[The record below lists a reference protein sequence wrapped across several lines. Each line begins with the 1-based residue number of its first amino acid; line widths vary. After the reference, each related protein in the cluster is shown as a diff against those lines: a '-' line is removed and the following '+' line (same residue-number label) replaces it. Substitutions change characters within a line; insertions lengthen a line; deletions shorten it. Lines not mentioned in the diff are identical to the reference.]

1 MNSHHDSSCGEIR
14 PTLHLMSFSV
24 AHARSLKPAYL
35 VELQQRVGRQTSQR
49 LARKEVSKAKGRHLI
64 CSLRV
69 CQRRLWK
76 SQVFR
81 NTLLSPLHCP
91 LPHCQHRSELLS
103 LGVPP
108 EIQALQRGRDA
119 NDDHDSDAMK
129 TSGSLPWP
137 LRCHCLPRI
146 LISSMDY
153 NHRPRSAQKSQET
166 PETSTSKV
174 GRYPPAAEA

>member
-1 MNSHHDSSCGEIR
+1 MRFIPLSIFCLSIAQCGITE
-14 PTLHLMSFSV
+14 TWT
-24 AHARSLKPAYL
+24 ATYL
-35 VELQQRVGRQTSQR
+35 VELQQRVGRQTSQH
-49 LARKEVSKAKGRHLI
+49 LARSEVSKAKGRHLI
-64 CSLRV
+64 SSLRA

-108 EIQALQRGRDA
+108 EIQASQRDRDA
-119 NDDHDSDAMK
+119 DDDHDGDATM
-129 TSGSLPWP
+129 TSGSLPCP

-146 LISSMDY
+146 LISTMD
-153 NHRPRSAQKSQET
+153 
-166 PETSTSKV
+166 
-174 GRYPPAAEA
+174 